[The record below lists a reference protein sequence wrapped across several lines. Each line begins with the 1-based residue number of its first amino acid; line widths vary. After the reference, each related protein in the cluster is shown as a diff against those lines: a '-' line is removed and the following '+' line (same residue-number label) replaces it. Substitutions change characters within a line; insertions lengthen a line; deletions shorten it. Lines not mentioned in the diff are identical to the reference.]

1 MKRTLK
7 KIKNFILWTVFYIN
21 FISFILTVCCMDS
34 DYYILFGF
42 IMLLNM
48 AYMALFGIVNYDR
61 FSKWIEKGC

>member
-21 FISFILTVCCMDS
+21 FISFILAVCCMDS

-48 AYMALFGIVNYDR
+48 AYMSLFGIVNYDR
-61 FSKWIEKGC
+61 FNKWIEKGC